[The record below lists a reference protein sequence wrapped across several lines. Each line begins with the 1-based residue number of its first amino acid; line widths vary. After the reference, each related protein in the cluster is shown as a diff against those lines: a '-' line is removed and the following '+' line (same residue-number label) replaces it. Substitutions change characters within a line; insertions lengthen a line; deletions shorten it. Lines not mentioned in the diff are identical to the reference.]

1 MEANVDTA
9 GIARHL
15 PKPLSELPPAS
26 APLLIED
33 GRNKRLVIYLGA
45 GVSIPMPADG
55 PRGNDV
61 ADRLRPLVAKMLGVE
76 VDDLADLSLEALSE
90 RVGDDDANR
99 LDELKQRAA
108 DAANFRNMEPNY
120 GHEVLALLMRE
131 GIIQVVSANWD
142 CAVEVA
148 GGKAGIPIE
157 GVSRGADLDPPPVET
172 LLLFKV
178 HGCAR
183 RPETLVLTRAEV
195 DEPELWARSR
205 VQQALTGGT
214 VVFLGLGT
222 LGAYVS
228 EPISEMVPRWIEG
241 AASVH
246 VVDPFGLSEQWED
259 ALGDHDE
266 DVGIVVGSDEFLDD
280 LIRAAVNHALSDVDR
295 TAQELNDTEQKAWSQ
310 QIIDGYEMLARGF
323 LDCHGDA
330 ILRWWRDGVSAS
342 EHGSPFIFTPAGQRA
357 LICVSL
363 LLAHDGGNPQTVGED
378 GDLTVRSPQ
387 RYFEIACQPGKHWH
401 EARRGARARVE
412 RRRRGG
418 RYATGTPITVVI
430 PDATGEFPSVAAPV
444 DIAANNQSESDIA
457 AENGEGIIYVSAED
471 AVQGRI
477 AA

>member
-1 MEANVDTA
+1 MEANVDTV

-15 PKPLSELPPAS
+15 PKPLREIPS
-26 APLLIED
+26 ATVPTLAEE
-33 GRNKRLVIYLGA
+33 GRNGRLVVYLGA
-45 GVSIPMPADG
+45 GVSVPMPADG

-61 ADRLRPLVAKMLGVE
+61 ADRLRPLVASMLAVE
-76 VDDLADLSLEALSE
+76 VDDLAGLSLEALSE
-90 RVGDDDANR
+90 RVGSDGAHH
-99 LDELKQRAA
+99 LDELKRSAA

-120 GHEVLALLMRE
+120 GHEILALLMRE

-142 CAVEVA
+142 CAIEIA

-157 GVSRGADLDPPPVET
+157 GVSRADDLNPPPIEI
-172 LLLFKV
+172 LLLFKA

-205 VQQALTGGT
+205 VQHALTGGT

-228 EPISEMVPRWIEG
+228 EPITEIVPRWIEG
-241 AASVH
+241 AANVR
-246 VVDPFGLSEQWED
+246 VVDPFGLSDEWKT
-259 ALGDHDE
+259 ALDDHNE
-266 DVGIVVGSDEFLDD
+266 DVGILVGSDEFLDD
-280 LIRAAVNHALSDVDR
+280 LIRAVVSQALSGVDR
-295 TAQELNDTEQKAWSQ
+295 ESRELNSTEQKAWSQ
-310 QIIDGYEMLARGF
+310 GIVDGYEMLARVF
-323 LDCHGDA
+323 LDLHGDA
-330 ILRWWRDGVSAS
+330 ILRWWRDGVDSS
-342 EHGSPFIFTPAGQRA
+342 EDGSSFIFSPAGQRA
-357 LICVSL
+357 LMCVSL
-363 LLAHDGGNPQTVGED
+363 LLANDGGVPRALGEE
-378 GDLTVRSPQ
+378 GDLTIRSPQ

-418 RYATGTPITVVI
+418 RYAAGTPITVVI
-430 PDATGEFPSVAAPV
+430 PDATGAFPAAMAPV
-444 DIAANNQSESDIA
+444 DIAANDPRESNIA
-457 AENGEGIIYVSAED
+457 AENGENIAYISAED